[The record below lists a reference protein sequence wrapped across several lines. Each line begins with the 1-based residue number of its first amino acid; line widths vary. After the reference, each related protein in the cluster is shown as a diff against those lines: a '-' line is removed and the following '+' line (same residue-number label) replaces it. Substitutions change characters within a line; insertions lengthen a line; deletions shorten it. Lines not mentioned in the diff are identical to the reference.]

1 MIYLTGDTHIPI
13 DIHKIAASQWSDQM
27 NMSKD
32 DYLIVCGD
40 FGLHFNYRE
49 TGKSLPSCPEDNCW
63 DKEELWWLNWL
74 EERPFTTLFVDGN
87 HENYDRLKKYPA
99 TEWNGGKVQMISDS
113 VIHLMRGQVYQID
126 NRSIFTMGG
135 ARSHDRGPA
144 TGTEKRDVHIIWWKD
159 ELPLQKEYT
168 EALKNLRAQNN
179 KVDYIVTHEAP
190 ADYLYREGYSAYE
203 LPDFLLNIKETVDY
217 KRWYCGHHHKDTGY
231 GRVRILYD
239 DIVQIGE

>member
-13 DIHKIAASQWSDQM
+13 DIHKIAASQWPDQM

-40 FGLHFNYRE
+40 FGLLFNYRE

-99 TEWNGGKVQMISDS
+99 LEWNGGKVQMISDS

-126 NRSIFTMGG
+126 NKSIF
-135 ARSHDRGPA
+135 
-144 TGTEKRDVHIIWWKD
+144 E
-159 ELPLQKEYT
+159 
-168 EALKNLRAQNN
+168 
-179 KVDYIVTHEAP
+179 
-190 ADYLYREGYSAYE
+190 
-203 LPDFLLNIKETVDY
+203 NIFF
-217 KRWYCGHHHKDTGY
+217 
-231 GRVRILYD
+231 
-239 DIVQIGE
+239 

>member
-40 FGLHFNYRE
+40 FGLLFNYSE

>member
-1 MIYLTGDTHIPI
+1 
-13 DIHKIAASQWSDQM
+13 
-27 NMSKD
+27 
-32 DYLIVCGD
+32 
-40 FGLHFNYRE
+40 
-49 TGKSLPSCPEDNCW
+49 
-63 DKEELWWLNWL
+63 
-74 EERPFTTLFVDGN
+74 LFVDGN

-99 TEWNGGKVQMISDS
+99 LEWNGGKVQMISDS

-126 NRSIFTMGG
+126 NKSIFTMGG

-144 TGTEKRDVHIIWWKD
+144 TGTEKRDAHIIWWKD

>member
-40 FGLHFNYRE
+40 FGLLFNYRE

-231 GRVRILYD
+231 RALFNLSAKISGS
-239 DIVQIGE
+239 